1 LEALLLF
8 YGLVIFCINCGA
20 RNEADAVFCLSCGQ
34 TLYHGPE
41 STTSMPEKGQH
52 RRRFLILASLFTVV
66 GLLVLVFFATKTSD
80 LSKSTPS
87 ASKEVAQEVLPIT
100 DKAVLTIVGT
110 NHSGTKVKQGS
121 GFILTADGLAGSNY
135 HVIEGISQ
143 AVAECCDS
151 HVFEIRSVEGADL
164 DKDLVVFQLYEKG
177 SQYKPHDLPHVVLG
191 ASRDSTVG
199 ERITTIGS
207 PEGLENTRS
216 DGILSAVRE
225 YEGVRLLQITAPIS
239 PGSSGGPV
247 FNDAGRVIGIATFQ
261 FEKGQN
267 LNFAIAVEHLRPLLD
282 QHLQVSLA
290 QFRSFVRQAQRA
302 EPSAATSRTA
312 ETPPQ
317 KKKPAAK
324 TLTGQ
329 YVGIVH
335 NLSVNLSAEFGILV
349 DETDG
354 GLSGCMG
361 VQQPL
366 FGSGPLFGF
375 VAGSDVSF
383 AVTSPIGTITFVGR
397 RGKES
402 VSGTYTVEHQGA
414 PNEEGTFTLR
424 RYKSE
429 GLGSDFD
436 TSKCPT
442 DAEMNQ

>member
-8 YGLVIFCINCGA
+8 YGIVIFCINCGA

-41 STTSMPEKGQH
+41 SATSKPKKGQ
-52 RRRFLILASLFTVV
+52 RPLQFLILASLFTVV
-66 GLLVLVFFATKTSD
+66 GVLVLVFFATKTSD
-80 LSKSTPS
+80 VSKSTPS

-121 GFILTADGLAGSNY
+121 GFILTEDGLAGSNY
-135 HVIEGISQ
+135 HVLEGISQ
-143 AVAECCDS
+143 AVAECCDG
-151 HVFEIRSVEGADL
+151 HVFEIRSVEGADVG
-164 DKDLVVFQLYEKG
+164 KDLVVFQLYEKG

-199 ERITTIGS
+199 EKITTIGS

-247 FNDAGRVIGIATFQ
+247 FNVAGRVIGIATFQ

-267 LNFAIAVEHLRPLLD
+267 LNFAMAVEHLRPLLD

-290 QFRSFVRQAQRA
+290 QFRSFVRQAQRE
-302 EPSAATSRTA
+302 EPSAATSRTE
-312 ETPPQ
+312 ETPP
-317 KKKPAAK
+317 KNKPAAK

-329 YVGIVH
+329 FAGIVH
-335 NLSVNLSAEFGILV
+335 NQSVNLSAEFGIVV

-354 GLSGCMG
+354 VLSGCMG

-366 FGSGPLFGF
+366 FGSGALYGF

-383 AVTSPIGTITFVGR
+383 AVMSPIGTITFVGR
-397 RGKES
+397 LDRES
-402 VSGTYTVEHQGA
+402 VNGTYTVEHQGA
-414 PNEEGTFTLR
+414 PSEEGTFTLR
-424 RYKSE
+424 KLKSK
-429 GLGSDFD
+429 GLGSDFE